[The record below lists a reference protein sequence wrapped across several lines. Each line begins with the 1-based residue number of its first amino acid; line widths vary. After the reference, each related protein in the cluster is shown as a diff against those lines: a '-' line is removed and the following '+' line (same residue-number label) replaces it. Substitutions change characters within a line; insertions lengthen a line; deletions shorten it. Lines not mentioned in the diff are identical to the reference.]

1 MSEAGQVPP
10 TVATE
15 AGLVEGTI
23 SIHAEGP
30 VCIWRGIPYAEAVR
44 FQHPNPPSPWQGVR
58 AATSYWPPC
67 PQRIPGIP
75 LAIGAHGDHSDEACL
90 VLNVFSQAADTAR
103 RPVMVWIHGGAF
115 LLGSA
120 DMYDAAHLAASGE
133 IVAVTINYRLG
144 VLGFLDLGG
153 ALDDPGIPSNLG
165 LRDQIAALRWV
176 RDNIAAFG
184 GDPDRVT
191 IAGESAGSVS
201 VSLLMLCPQATPLFH
216 GAIMQSGAL
225 TIAHEAGRAQ
235 ILACRFIELLGEP
248 APTLELLQA
257 LPVRRL
263 LEIQQAVQQEMS
275 ADAPGLPWYDG
286 DLLPATLADAH
297 SAPTPAIPLLAGN
310 NRDEYRSFEILPGG
324 IRQRQRNRL
333 ETLLRRGFG
342 DHATDGIMAQ
352 YPATRAGSLQLATDL
367 YFAMPT
373 LHFAE
378 RHAANAPTWLYRFDI
393 TNPLLGAAHGFDLL
407 YLFDMHGLLPSALR
421 GGPLRGVRAALA
433 SRMRRHWIE
442 FVRDGRPGLAWPQF
456 EPVRRQTML
465 FNRVDE
471 VADDPEMS
479 RRMAWSEPDR
489 SEPTV
494 G

>member
-1 MSEAGQVPP
+1 MIEAEPVAL

-15 AGLVEGTI
+15 AGLVEGTV
-23 SIHAEGP
+23 SAHAQGP
-30 VCIWRGIPYAEAVR
+30 VCIWRGIPYAEAAR
-44 FQHPNPPSPWQGVR
+44 FQRPAPPTAWQGVR
-58 AATSYWPPC
+58 AANSYGPPC

-90 VLNVFSQAADTAR
+90 VLNVFSQAADMAR

-133 IVAVTINYRLG
+133 IVVVTINYRLG

-153 ALDDPGIPSNLG
+153 ALNDDDIPSNLG

-184 GDPDRVT
+184 GDPGHVT

-201 VSLLMLCPQATPLFH
+201 VSLLMLCPQATTLFH

-225 TIAHEAGRAQ
+225 TIAHEAGHARM
-235 ILACRFIELLGEP
+235 LALRFIELLDEP
-248 APTLELLQA
+248 APTLELLQG

-263 LEIQQAVQQEMS
+263 LEIQQAIQQEMA

-286 DLLPATLADAH
+286 DLLPATLVDAH
-297 SAPTPAIPLLAGN
+297 LTATPDIPLLAGN

-324 IRQRQRNRL
+324 IRQRQRSRL

-342 DHATDGIMAQ
+342 DQATDGIMAE

-378 RHAANAPTWLYRFDI
+378 RHAAHAPTWLYRFDI
-393 TNPLLGAAHGFDLL
+393 ANPLLGAAHGFDLL

-433 SRMRRHWIE
+433 YRMRRHWID
-442 FVRDGRPGLAWPQF
+442 FVRTGRPGPAWPVF
-456 EPVRRQTML
+456 EPGRRQTLL
-465 FNRVDE
+465 FNRIDTLV
-471 VADDPEMS
+471 DDPEAS
-479 RRMAWSEPDR
+479 RRLAWSNPDS
-489 SEPTV
+489 SELTV

>member
-1 MSEAGQVPP
+1 MSEFVPVVL

-15 AGLVEGTI
+15 AGLVEGAI
-23 SIHAEGP
+23 SVHAQGP
-30 VCIWRGIPYAEAVR
+30 VCVWRGIPYAQAAR
-44 FQHPNPPSPWQGVR
+44 FQPPEPPASWLGVR
-58 AATSYWPPC
+58 AAIDYGPPC

-75 LAIGAHGDHSDEACL
+75 LAIGAQGDHSDEACL
-90 VLNVFSQAADTAR
+90 VLNVFSRAADAAR

-120 DMYDAAHLAASGE
+120 DMYDSAHLAASGE
-133 IVAVTINYRLG
+133 IVVVTINYRLG
-144 VLGFLDLGG
+144 VLGFLDLGS
-153 ALDDPGIPSNLG
+153 ALDDPAIPGNLG

-201 VSLLMLCPQATPLFH
+201 VSLLMLCPPAIPLFH

-225 TIAHEAGRAQ
+225 TIAHDAGRARM
-235 ILACRFIELLGEP
+235 LAYRFIELLGEP
-248 APTLELLQA
+248 EPNLALLQA

-263 LEIQQAVQQEMS
+263 LEIQQAIQQEMS

-286 DLLPATLADAH
+286 DLLPATLSDAH
-297 SAPTPAIPLLAGN
+297 RTRTPPIPLLAGN
-310 NRDEYRSFEILPGG
+310 NRDEFRSFEILPGG
-324 IRQRQRNRL
+324 IRQRQRDRL

-342 DHATDGIMAQ
+342 DQATDGIMAE

-378 RHAANAPTWLYRFDI
+378 RHAAHAPTWLYRFDI

-407 YLFDMHGLLPSALR
+407 YLFDMHGLLPAALR

-433 SRMRRHWIE
+433 GRMRRHWVQ
-442 FVRDGRPGLAWPQF
+442 FVRDGQPGPGWPIF
-456 EPVRRQTML
+456 EPERRQTLL
-465 FNRVDE
+465 FDRVDS
-471 VADDPEMS
+471 VADDPEAL
-479 RRMAWSEPDR
+479 RRLAWSDPASAEAAIA
-489 SEPTV
+489 
-494 G
+494 